1 MKKLIGLIIIPAL
14 VLSLCACGNKPAAA
28 QKTENGTA
36 AESAVTQAQI
46 EEMIIGTWIVADR
59 SGQPAFTNEKGV
71 FTFVS
76 PTKGYLSAS
85 YNADPEHGRPWADAL
100 EAEVA
105 ITDSKVIVTWPARD
119 GVVIEDELS
128 VSDITDT
135 ETSGT
140 MTVKSVK
147 EGKETI
153 KTEETIRL
161 VKLNDDHATDILGIW
176 EGHCTS
182 EGSAFDDGQDHR
194 WEYKNDGSY
203 VYYVK
208 DGDNWVASANELN
221 EYFIAGN
228 LLCTRWVDS
237 GTEYREWWEISI
249 NGDTMN
255 WTALRKGEDG
265 KGFTVTFEMN
275 RVTE

>member
-1 MKKLIGLIIIPAL
+1 MKKIIGLIIILTL
-14 VLSLCACGNKPAAA
+14 VLSLCACGNKPAAEP
-28 QKTENGTA
+28 KTESN
-36 AESAVTQAQI
+36 AVTQVQI
-46 EEMIIGTWIVADR
+46 EELIIGTWVVADR

-76 PTKGYLSAS
+76 PTKGYVSAS
-85 YNADPEHGRPWADAL
+85 YNADPAHGRPWADAL

-105 ITDSKVIVTWPARD
+105 ITDSKVTVTWPARD

-221 EYFIAGN
+221 EYFVAGN
-228 LLCTRWVDS
+228 LLCTRWVDG